1 MTATLE
7 RRYRL
12 LMRSYP
18 QTWLDQRGE
27 ALIGTLMEISE
38 PGQRWPKP
46 REASSLLLS
55 GIRVRAGADRLE
67 SPGQAW
73 RDSAPPTVVLLLA
86 LQIVVQVWLTVFSL
100 LEDDGPPVGW
110 QLLAQPAVTCAIAGG
125 AALALLAARPRLGV
139 ALALLT
145 PLPAVLPPLNYTWD
159 NYYVFTVVVWW
170 LPVIGLAIP
179 LLRQPSAPGP
189 WRWQLALPLLVLASL
204 LVPLSGLPY
213 LVALAATAILLA
225 ACLVWGI
232 VIDPRPA
239 IALGLLLLL
248 TIPQLLVT
256 SAALVLVLP
265 VFFLGGGALLATGAA
280 RAAHRNPA

>member
-1 MTATLE
+1 MTAALE

-18 QTWLDQRGE
+18 QTWLDERGE
-27 ALIGTLMEISE
+27 HLIGTLMEISE
-38 PGQRWPKP
+38 SSQQWPKP

-67 SPGQAW
+67 SPGRAW
-73 RDSAPPTVVLLLA
+73 RDSIRPALVLLLA
-86 LQIVVQVWLTVFSL
+86 LQIVVQVWLTVLSF
-100 LEDDGPPVGW
+100 EDLNGAPVTW
-110 QLLAQPAVTCAIAGG
+110 QLLAQPAVTCAISGG
-125 AALALLAARPRLGV
+125 AALALLAARLRLGV

-145 PLPAVLPPLNYTWD
+145 PLPAVLPPFNYTWD
-159 NYYVFTVVVWW
+159 NYFVFLVVVWW

-189 WRWQLALPLLVLASL
+189 WRWQLALPMLVLASL
-204 LVPLSGLPY
+204 LAPLSGLY
-213 LVALAATAILLA
+213 LVALAALALLLA

-239 IALGLLLLL
+239 IALGLLLLV
-248 TIPQLLVT
+248 TIPQLLV
-256 SAALVLVLP
+256 SASVLVLVLP
-265 VFFLGGGALLATGAA
+265 AFVLAGGALLATGAA

>member
-1 MTATLE
+1 MTAGLE

-18 QTWLDQRGE
+18 QTWLGERGE
-27 ALIGTLMEISE
+27 KLIGTLMEISE
-38 PGQRWPKP
+38 PGQQWPKP
-46 REASSLLLS
+46 REASSLVLS

-73 RDSAPPTVVLLLA
+73 RDSTRPALVLLLA
-86 LQIVVQVWLTVFSL
+86 LQIVVQVWLTVLSFGDL
-100 LEDDGPPVGW
+100 DGAPVTW
-110 QLLAQPAVTCAIAGG
+110 HRLAKPAVTCAIAGG
-125 AALALLAARPRLGV
+125 AALALLAGRPRLGV

-145 PLPAVLPPLNYTWD
+145 PLPAVLPPFNYTWD
-159 NYYVFTVVVWW
+159 TYYVFAVVVWL

-179 LLRQPSAPGP
+179 LLRQPSAAGP
-189 WRWQLALPLLVLASL
+189 WRWQLAVPLLVLASL
-204 LVPLSGLPY
+204 LVPLSGHY
-213 LVALAATAILLA
+213 LVALAALALLLA

-239 IALGLLLLL
+239 IALGLLLLV
-248 TIPQLLVT
+248 TIPQLLV
-256 SAALVLVLP
+256 SASALALVLPAFVLA
-265 VFFLGGGALLATGAA
+265 GGALLATGAA

>member
-18 QTWLDQRGE
+18 QTWLGERGE
-27 ALIGTLMEISE
+27 ELIGTLMEISE
-38 PGQRWPKP
+38 PGQQWPKP

-55 GIRVRAGADRLE
+55 GIRVRAGVDRLE
-67 SPGQAW
+67 SPGRAW
-73 RDSAPPTVVLLLA
+73 RDSIRPALVLLLA
-86 LQIVVQVWLTVFSL
+86 LQIVVQVWLTVLSFGDL
-100 LEDDGPPVGW
+100 DGAPVTW
-110 QLLAQPAVTCAIAGG
+110 QLFAKPAVTCAIAGG
-125 AALALLAARPRLGV
+125 AALALLAAGLRLGV

-145 PLPAVLPPLNYTWD
+145 PLPTVLPPFNYTWD
-159 NYYVFTVVVWW
+159 NYDVFAVVVWW

-179 LLRQPSAPGP
+179 LLRQPSTPGP

-204 LVPLSGLPY
+204 LVPLSGLY
-213 LVALAATAILLA
+213 LVALAALALLLA

-239 IALGLLLLL
+239 IALGLLLLV
-248 TIPQLLVT
+248 TIPQLLV
-256 SAALVLVLP
+256 SASALVLVLP
-265 VFFLGGGALLATGAA
+265 AFVLAGGALLATGAA

>member
-1 MTATLE
+1 MTAALE

-12 LMRSYP
+12 LMGSYP
-18 QTWLDQRGE
+18 QTWLGERGE
-27 ALIGTLMEISE
+27 ELIGTLMEISE
-38 PGQRWPKP
+38 PGQQWPKP

-55 GIRVRAGADRLE
+55 GIRMRAGVDRLE

-73 RDSAPPTVVLLLA
+73 RDSIRPTLVLLLA
-86 LQIVVQVWLTVFSL
+86 LQLVVQVWLTVVSFGSV
-100 LEDDGPPVGW
+100 DGAPVTW
-110 QLLAQPAVTCAIAGG
+110 QLLAKPAVTCAIAGG

-145 PLPAVLPPLNYTWD
+145 PLPAVLPPFNHTWD
-159 NYYVFTVVVWW
+159 TYHVFAVVVWW

-204 LVPLSGLPY
+204 LVPLSGLY
-213 LVALAATAILLA
+213 LVALAALAFLLA

-239 IALGLLLLL
+239 IALGLLLLV
-248 TIPQLLVT
+248 TIPQLLV
-256 SAALVLVLP
+256 SASVLVLVLP
-265 VFFLGGGALLATGAA
+265 AFVLAGGALLATGAA